1 MTSADS
7 ARRILRCL
15 AVCLG
20 CLLFLSLAYGQDG
33 GQGYRLRVEPG
44 TLTMRHTERP
54 RLIVTVED
62 AAGRP
67 VDDVKVDF
75 TVSEGVLTPDGS
87 SHTQDG
93 RVTAVFT
100 PAYGGDNPRRAFV
113 VVAAAG
119 VDVTVF
125 IDIVPA
131 IHGR

>member
-1 MTSADS
+1 MTSVNS
-7 ARRILRCL
+7 AGRVLCCL
-15 AVCLG
+15 AACLG
-20 CLLFLSLAYGQDG
+20 CVSLLSLAHGQDG
-33 GQGYRLRVEPG
+33 SQGYRLRVEPG

-67 VDDVKVDF
+67 VNGVKVDF
-75 TVSEGVLTPDGS
+75 TVSEGVLTPDGAS
-87 SHTQDG
+87 RTQDG
-93 RVTAVFT
+93 RVTATFT
-100 PAYGGDNPRRAFV
+100 PASGADNPRRAFV